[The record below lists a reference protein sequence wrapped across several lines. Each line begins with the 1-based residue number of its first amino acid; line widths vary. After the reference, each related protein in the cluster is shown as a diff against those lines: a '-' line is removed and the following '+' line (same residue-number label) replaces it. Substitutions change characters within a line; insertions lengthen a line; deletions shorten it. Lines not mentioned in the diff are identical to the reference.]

1 MEDIEAKFESEKKV
15 MEAKMESMRKEM
27 KVRVE
32 AVETKNDLIIKTIRE
47 QKVKLQK
54 KESEMV
60 ILKNKLEMKNE
71 EIQIEKATFETE
83 KKKIEANFES
93 EKKDIEAK
101 FESEKKIMEAKM
113 ESMKAKFESDFESKS
128 KKPGVEEL
136 EEENSRMQLHE
147 DLYLSSSEDEMNI
160 DSSHDIITHNK
171 MAEIIKN
178 KSLEVH
184 QLTLQVNCYKSLVKK
199 LRDQAQVLYKENSDQ
214 KRYIANMEA
223 KSREET
229 PSATRPRK

>member
-1 MEDIEAKFESEKKV
+1 
-15 MEAKMESMRKEM
+15 
-27 KVRVE
+27 
-32 AVETKNDLIIKTIRE
+32 
-47 QKVKLQK
+47 
-54 KESEMV
+54 MV

-101 FESEKKIMEAKM
+101 FESEKKTMEAKM
-113 ESMKAKFESDFESKS
+113 ESMKAKFESKS
-128 KKPGVEEL
+128 KKPDVEEL
-136 EEENSRMQLHE
+136 EEENSMMQLHE

-160 DSSHDIITHNK
+160 DSSDDITQNRKADIINNK
-171 MAEIIKN
+171 AM
-178 KSLEVH
+178 EVH

-223 KSREET
+223 KSREKT
-229 PSATRPRK
+229 PSATRSRK